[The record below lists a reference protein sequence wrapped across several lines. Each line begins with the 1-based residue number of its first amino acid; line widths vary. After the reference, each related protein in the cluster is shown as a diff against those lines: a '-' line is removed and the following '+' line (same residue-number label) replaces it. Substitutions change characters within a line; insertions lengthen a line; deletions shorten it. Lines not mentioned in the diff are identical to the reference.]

1 MVHERDY
8 DSPGTI
14 TRDQQKAMH
23 AAFGV
28 LGIKD
33 RLVRLRKT
41 RELLGMPNDTLDGL
55 ASSSDLSYNQA
66 RRLLERLEEIART
79 GGVAGLEA
87 EAGRRKT

>member
-1 MVHERDY
+1 
-8 DSPGTI
+8 
-14 TRDQQKAMH
+14 MH

-33 RLVRLRKT
+33 RETRLVKT
-41 RELLGMPNDTLDGL
+41 REILGISNLSEVM
-55 ASSSDLSYNQA
+55 SSSELSYSQA
-66 RRLLERLEEIART
+66 RRLLEALDEIART